1 MYPKR
6 LYKNRIY
13 QNKINYIQIDYS
25 KKCRKMFRHLF
36 KDKCIH
42 EINEYILNY
51 IGFNQI
57 KINDYNL
64 SLKPLYSS
72 FDYLFHIKLNIQQD
86 TENKENI
93 II

>member
-1 MYPKR
+1 MNR
-6 LYKNRIY
+6 ERIY

-25 KKCRKMFRHLF
+25 KKCRKIFRHLF

-42 EINEYILNY
+42 DINENILNY

-72 FDYLFHIKLNIQQD
+72 FDYLFHIKLNLQEDI
-86 TENKENI
+86 EIKKI
-93 II
+93 L